1 MARIAVAT
9 FQHETNTFA
18 PSKADK
24 AAFER
29 GGGWPS
35 MVRGAAIPPAFAGM
49 NVPIAGFIAAA
60 GAAGHSLVPLI
71 CANATPSAEVTD
83 EIFGIVMDAMCAD
96 LVKALPVDAVY
107 LDLHGAM
114 VTESLEDGEGE
125 IVARIRQIV
134 GPRVPVVVSLDL
146 HANVTQAMID
156 LVDACVSY
164 RTYPHVDMSETGG
177 RAFGLLDKLL
187 KSGSRLA
194 GAFRQIPYII
204 PITAQ
209 CTLIEPGVALYRR
222 LAEIE
227 TRTGVVLSYCTG
239 FPAADIR
246 DCAPSV
252 FGYGPDRAAVDAAV
266 GEIARAVLDAES
278 DYVAELFTPDDA
290 IKRASARGGRNGK
303 PVVLADTQDNPG
315 AGGNGD
321 TTGLLA
327 AMLRLRPQGAVLGML
342 IDAASAKQ
350 AHAVG
355 VGNTAEFRIGA
366 TSGWPGVEPVVGPF
380 KVLRTGDGQFLCTGP
395 FYGGSRMKL
404 GPMALLEANGVR
416 LVLSSHK
423 VQTADKEM
431 FRHLGVEPVRE
442 KIVAVKS
449 SVHFRADFQP
459 IAEEVLVVAS
469 PGPNPADP
477 AVLEWKRLRPGIRLR
492 PHGPVFKGA
501 AA

>member
-18 PSKADK
+18 PSKADR
-24 AAFER
+24 AAFEN

-60 GAAGHSLVPLI
+60 TAAGHSLAPLI
-71 CANATPSAEVTD
+71 CANATPSAHVTD
-83 EIFGIVMDAMCAD
+83 EIFEIVMRTMCED
-96 LVKALPVDAVY
+96 LAKALPVDAVY

-125 IVARIRQIV
+125 IVARVRKVV
-134 GPRVPVVVSLDL
+134 GPRVPIVVSLDL
-146 HANVTQAMID
+146 HANVSRAMID

-164 RTYPHVDMSETGG
+164 RTYPHIDMAETGG
-177 RAFGLLDKLL
+177 RAYGLLASIL
-187 KSGSRLA
+187 SRGDRPA

-209 CTLIEPGVALYRR
+209 CTLIEPGIGLYRR
-222 LAEIE
+222 LAELE
-227 TRTGVVLSYCTG
+227 ARTGTVLSYCTG

-252 FGYGPDRAAVDAAV
+252 FGYGPDRQAVETAV
-266 GEIARAVLDAES
+266 AELARAIEDAEK
-278 DYVAELFTPDDA
+278 DYVAELYSPDEA
-290 IKRASARGGRNGK
+290 IQRADARGGRNGR
-303 PVVLADTQDNPG
+303 PVILADTQDNPG

-327 AMLRLRPQGAVLGML
+327 AMLRLRPKGAVVGML
-342 IDAASAKQ
+342 IDKAAAKR
-350 AHAVG
+350 AHEVG
-355 VGNTAEFRIGA
+355 VGNSAEFRIGA
-366 TSGWPGVEPVVGPF
+366 TSGWPGVEPVVGEF
-380 KVLRTGDGQFLCTGP
+380 KVLRTGNGEFLCTGP
-395 FYGGSRMKL
+395 FYGGSRMRL

-416 LVLSSHK
+416 VLLSSHK
-423 VQTADKEM
+423 VQTADQEM
-431 FRHLGVEPVRE
+431 YRHVGIEPARE
-442 KIVAVKS
+442 RIVTVKS

-477 AVLEWKRLRPGIRLR
+477 ASLTWKRLRPGIRLK
-492 PHGPVFKGA
+492 PHGPAFGGA
-501 AA
+501 A